1 VVTDPYTKEAWRAL
15 LELQLR
21 RSAGIQFQDYF
32 SQIMSRAHGESF
44 VRTRPHG
51 QLGDR
56 GCDGYLQQ
64 SGLVYACYG
73 TVNGRTPAMSDLL
86 SKIENDAQKSS
97 KFLSVIQKGW
107 CFTHNFVDG
116 VPTDVILAL
125 KKVESDIVKV
135 PVAMFGPESFAN
147 LVLSL
152 PEDQIIAL
160 LGPAITESDIANLN
174 YAEVRQ
180 VVSELATQAMNPLP
194 DANQI
199 RPVSSEK
206 LSYNSL
212 SGTWQT
218 LLIGGIRNAASIE
231 QYFASNA
238 SPMLESRV
246 ADTVRGKFISLQLQ
260 ALSPDEILNEVYA
273 MLLGSV
279 NARPERQV
287 AALALMGHF
296 FETCTLLNDVPA
308 TQST

>member
-1 VVTDPYTKEAWRAL
+1 VTEPYTREAWRAL

-21 RSAGIQFQDYF
+21 RSSGIQFQDYF
-32 SQIMSRAHGESF
+32 SKIMSRAYGENF

-73 TVNGRTPAMSDLL
+73 TVNGRTPVMSELL
-86 SKIENDAQKSS
+86 SKIDDDAKKSS
-97 KFLSVIQKGW
+97 KFLSSIQKGW

-147 LVLSL
+147 LVLEL
-152 PEDQIIAL
+152 PENQIIAL
-160 LGPAITESDIANLN
+160 LGPAITERDIANID

-180 VVSELATQAMNPLP
+180 VVSELSTQGMNPLP
-194 DANQI
+194 EAQSI
-199 RPVSSEK
+199 RPVSSQK
-206 LSYNSL
+206 LSYNAL

-218 LLIGGIRNAASIE
+218 LLIGGIRNATSIE
-231 QYFASNA
+231 KYFSSNA

-246 ADTVRGKFISLQLQ
+246 AQTVRGKFLALQLQ
-260 ALSPDEILNEVYA
+260 NLSGDEVLTEVYA

-296 FETCTLLNDVPA
+296 FETCTLLNDVPEVQA
-308 TQST
+308 K